1 MAPDFAVTFWGVRG
15 SIAAPGPDTVR
26 YGGNTPCVEI
36 CCGARRLIFDA
47 GTGIRPLGKTLR
59 ATGQALDLDILL
71 SHSHIDHIGGLP
83 FFAPAFDRANRIR
96 IWAGHLLPDRGIKP
110 VLDTMMADPLFP
122 IPVDSM
128 AADLRFIDF
137 AQRETLTPY
146 DDVTLRTAPLNH
158 PNGATG
164 YRVDFAG
171 KAVCYVTDTEHYPD
185 RLDAEILALIH
196 GADLVIYDTMFT
208 DAEYPRHAG
217 WGHSTWQEGIKLV
230 EAAGAGQLVLFHHA
244 PDRTDDAL
252 DQLAEEVEQARPG
265 TLIARE
271 GMVLRV

>member
-1 MAPDFAVTFWGVRG
+1 MSPDFAVTFWGVRG

-36 CCGARRLIFDA
+36 RCGERRLIFDA

-59 ATGQALDLDILL
+59 ATGQALDLDIFL

-96 IWAGHLLPDRGIKP
+96 IWAGHLLPDRGIKQ
-110 VLDTMMADPLFP
+110 VLDTIMADPLFP

-128 AADLRFIDF
+128 AADLAFIDF
-137 AQRETLTPY
+137 ARHEILTPY
-146 DDVTLRTAPLNH
+146 SDVTLRTAPLNH

-185 RLDAEILALIH
+185 RLDPEILALIQ

-244 PDRTDDAL
+244 PDRTDDKL
-252 DQLAEEVEQARPG
+252 DQLAEQIEQARPG

>member
-1 MAPDFAVTFWGVRG
+1 VAPDFAVTFWGVRG